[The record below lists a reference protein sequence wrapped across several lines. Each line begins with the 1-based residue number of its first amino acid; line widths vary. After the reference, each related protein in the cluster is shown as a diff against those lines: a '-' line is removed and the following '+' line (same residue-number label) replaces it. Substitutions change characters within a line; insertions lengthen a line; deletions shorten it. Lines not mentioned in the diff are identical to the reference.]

1 MDKNENVNGFEIF
14 YKEYGENNT
23 KHILFLHG
31 LGSSSITWGDIP
43 ETLSDTFHTIAVDL
57 IGFGRSDKPKADY
70 TIPYFSKFIKD
81 FLRQIGIKDN
91 DKIAI
96 VGHSLGGYIALKYAI
111 ENKEQVDKLVLI
123 DSSGMLN
130 KPTDLLEKYK
140 EAALEKDFFVRLK
153 LLNRVFEDMLA
164 DTSRYTPS
172 KTVAFMSIIG
182 QKGAETAFESAY
194 EYSTK
199 VPLDLQRL
207 KPINDIPCIILWG
220 QDDKLIYSSDAEKF
234 KDVLKDV
241 KIKLVDNAGHSPHFE
256 KPTIT
261 YSIIN
266 TFLISP

>member
-207 KPINDIPCIILWG
+207 KQIKDIPCIILWG